1 MFSMGV
7 AGLMGIGV
15 QELLLITVIVVVV
28 FGAGKLPQ
36 IGQGLGQMITNFRKS
51 VKGEDPNAKPEPP
64 KEVNKIPGA

>member
-1 MFSMGV
+1 MFTIAV

-51 VKGEDPNAKPEPP
+51 VKGEDPNAP
-64 KEVNKIPGA
+64 KEPKQAEKIPGA

>member
-51 VKGEDPNAKPEPP
+51 VKGEQPEPKDEP
-64 KEVNKIPGA
+64 KEANKIQGA